1 LDHLLGVK
9 CTVAFIAEPKS
20 DFENNTEALMFRESI
35 MVKSPSDSYAIQ
47 RQFKDVTTLLMNVVD
62 SLSRSGNPLVSTAI
76 QDITRVSQSLLL
88 LEQTVGDQMKLK
100 QSQLRALMSVGQAIN
115 SSLGL
120 RRVLEEVMDSLIS
133 LMHAERGFLMLRE
146 SNGELAVQIARGI
159 AHINLDEEAFKVS
172 KTIVRK
178 VVESG
183 APVLTTNAQADP
195 RFDAQMSVAAY
206 QLRSILCV
214 PLKLKD
220 DLIGVLYVDNRAHA
234 GIFKENDLELI
245 SGFAD
250 QAAVAIDSAR
260 LFEDLQESHR
270 ELEKAYQATLEGWVR
285 ALDLR
290 DKETE
295 GHTQRVTILTQR
307 LARSMGV
314 EGDALVHIT
323 RGALLHDI
331 GKMAI
336 PDGILL
342 KPGQL
347 TDDERMLI
355 QKHPVYAYEMLSPIA
370 FLVPAIDI
378 PYCHHEKWDGS
389 GYPRGLRGKE
399 IPFAARIFPVVDV
412 WDALTS
418 NRPYRRALP
427 QYEVRAR
434 IKADSGK
441 HFDPVVVDAFMEMK
455 DLSV

>member
-1 LDHLLGVK
+1 M
-9 CTVAFIAEPKS
+9 I
-20 DFENNTEALMFRESI
+20 
-35 MVKSPSDSYAIQ
+35 KSPSDSQTIQ
-47 RQFKDVTTLLMNVVD
+47 RQFKGINSLLMNVVD
-62 SLSRSGNPLVSTAI
+62 SLSRSGNPIVSTAL
-76 QDITRVSQSLLL
+76 QDITHISQSLLL
-88 LEQTVGDQMKLK
+88 LEQSVSDQLKLK
-100 QSQLRALMSVGQAIN
+100 ESQLRALMSVGQVIN

-133 LMHAERGFLMLRE
+133 LMRAERGFLMLRE
-146 SNGELAVQIARGI
+146 PDGELVVRIARGI
-159 AHINLDEEAFKVS
+159 AHVSLDEETFKVS
-172 KTIVRK
+172 RTVVRS
-178 VVESG
+178 VVESN

-214 PLKLKD
+214 PLMLKEE
-220 DLIGVLYVDNRAHA
+220 LIGVLYVDNRAHA
-234 GIFKENDLELI
+234 GIFKEHDLALI
-245 SGFAD
+245 SAFAD
-250 QAAVAIDSAR
+250 QAAVAINSAR

-295 GHTQRVTILTQR
+295 GHTQRVTILTYR

-314 EGDALVHIT
+314 SDDMLVHMT

-347 TDDERMLI
+347 TDEERKLI
-355 QKHPVYAYEMLSPIA
+355 QKHPIYAYEMLSPID
-370 FLVPAIDI
+370 FLVPALDI
-378 PYCHHEKWDGS
+378 PYCHHERWDGT
-389 GYPRGLRGKE
+389 GYPRGLKQDE
-399 IPFAARIFPVVDV
+399 IPFAARIFPVIDV

-418 NRPYRRALP
+418 DRPYRKAMP
-427 QYEVRAR
+427 HNEVRQ
-434 IKADSGK
+434 II
-441 HFDPVVVDAFMEMK
+441 
-455 DLSV
+455 